1 VPAWSYP
8 TTTKLTKRKDLTG
21 SMINNSIHTGKT
33 FATLAVMLMA
43 TVVMLQAAP
52 TATAADT
59 TQSVS
64 KKADEQRLIGRWV
77 RSDGG
82 YVLELKEIGKDGTL
96 KAVYLNPRPINV
108 SRAEFSDKDGTLTIF
123 IELRD
128 INYPGS
134 KYNLKYDPGADRL
147 RGTYFQAVQGATYE
161 VEFARGK

>member
-1 VPAWSYP
+1 MPAWSYP

-21 SMINNSIHTGKT
+21 SMFNNSIHIGKT
-33 FATLAVMLMA
+33 FAALLFA

-96 KAVYLNPRPINV
+96 KAAYFNPRPINV
-108 SRAEFSDKDGTLTIF
+108 SRAEFSDKDGTLTIV